1 MFSKD
6 VTDFELVGPVL
17 KAKVRNHKGKM
28 KSVKIDLNKY
38 IGNNEGKGHHPRGRG
53 ASLFYI

>member
-38 IGNNEGKGHHPRGRG
+38 IGNNEGKDLLVG
-53 ASLFYI
+53 AGPVTHGQR